1 MATKKK
7 KAVAIEIVAPIPEKK
22 SRLKDTWKNASP
34 LVKTL
39 TGIFIFVSA
48 GIALATQVWNCNTSA
63 VKTSN
68 DIKSIP
74 FLQPEID
81 TLKVH
86 VANLENVNFWKTIR
100 QHKQDSINAFHDG
113 MLDVFIKRILILESK
128 K

>member
-1 MATKKK
+1 MPRKKK
-7 KAVAIEIVAPIPEKK
+7 VVPIEIVAPIPEKK
-22 SRLKDTWKNASP
+22 SRIKETWKNASP

-100 QHKQDSINAFHDG
+100 QHKID
-113 MLDVFIKRILILESK
+113 
-128 K
+128 